1 MKQRHYFYLIL
12 AFIGELFVIGQWSL
26 FRHSLPIPEM
36 PLLAIFMALP
46 VLYVIPYVF
55 SAVLPPLVTRGLT
68 RFAGYW
74 FSFSYYA
81 TMLLIP
87 GLLLWIAAQLMGRN
101 DLWQGTISVY
111 YSAFAFALSWLL
123 LAIGAGGAITRS
135 CGPSISRPTSLLTA
149 TFPSPSSVT
158 SI

>member
-1 MKQRHYFYLIL
+1 
-12 AFIGELFVIGQWSL
+12 
-26 FRHSLPIPEM
+26 M

-123 LAIGAGGAITRS
+123 LAIGAWRGHHQIVRTVD
-135 CGPSISRPTSLLTA
+135 IETDKSRVATSWLGVLTQN
-149 TFPSPSSVT
+149 SSSVAVVRT
-158 SI
+158 IFSDRKSVV

>member
-111 YSAFAFALSWLL
+111 RYIGNILHLQVLS
-123 LAIGAGGAITRS
+123 
-135 CGPSISRPTSLLTA
+135 
-149 TFPSPSSVT
+149 TF
-158 SI
+158 